1 MRLRSTFVV
10 CVLILSLGG
19 ETGSV
24 FGAEQSSSAFLTGN
38 PLDGG
43 QLFQAKGCP
52 RCHSIYGV
60 GGGAGPDLGQGILK
74 RPLLDI
80 AGEMWNHSPG
90 MAHVFHEQRAARPT
104 FKPVEMASLLSFL
117 YYLGSMD
124 PPGDAA
130 LGARLFSEKRC
141 QSCHSLGGKGGT
153 QGPKLDKYAQY
164 ASPIY
169 LTAALWNHG
178 KAMSGIMEQ
187 LHIPRPTF
195 EKNDIPNLLAY
206 IRSVGGDAGR
216 VYVPPGNLQRGEKL
230 FSEKQCIR
238 CHSGKKDGGPVGPN
252 LRAKMLGS
260 LMTIAGAM
268 WNHAPKMWGAMNTRG
283 VSVPSITP
291 GEMSDLMSYVYFLQ
305 FIDLPGDIKRGER
318 VYQDKGCGKCHTL
331 PGAAGTLGPDLT
343 KGGKLQTPLE
353 VVTEM
358 WNHASTMEQK
368 MLVESVEW
376 PVFKGGEMADLVA
389 YLLSVRKEPRAA
401 GEVKKP

>member
-1 MRLRSTFVV
+1 VRLKRIFVV
-10 CVLILSLGG
+10 FVLILSLGG
-19 ETGSV
+19 GMGSV
-24 FGAEQSSSAFLTGN
+24 FGAETSSSAFLTAN
-38 PLDGG
+38 PLDGS

-52 RCHSIYGV
+52 RCHSIYGA

-74 RPLLDI
+74 RSLLDI

-90 MAHVFHEQRAARPT
+90 MAHVFQEQRAVRPT
-104 FKPVEMASLLSFL
+104 FKPEEMASLLSFL

-130 LGARLFSEKRC
+130 LGQRVFVEKRC
-141 QSCHSLGGKGGT
+141 QSCHSIGGKGGT
-153 QGPKLDKYAQY
+153 RGPKLDKYAQY

-178 KAMSGIMEQ
+178 RAMSGVMEQ
-187 LHIPRPTF
+187 LQIPRPVF

-206 IRSVGGDAGR
+206 IRTVGGEPGR
-216 VYVPPGNLQRGEKL
+216 VYIAPGNLQRGEKL
-230 FSEKQCIR
+230 FSEKQCVR
-238 CHSGKKDGGPVGPN
+238 CHSGKHDGGPVGPN
-252 LRAKMLGS
+252 LRATTLGS

-283 VSVPSITP
+283 INVPSITS

-305 FIDLPGDIKRGER
+305 FIDLPGDAKRGNV
-318 VYQDKGCGKCHTL
+318 VYQEKGCGKCHTL
-331 PGAAGTLGPDLT
+331 PGVAGTVGPDLT
-343 KGGKLQTPLE
+343 KVAKLQTPLE

-368 MLVESVEW
+368 MLEESVVW
-376 PVFKGGEMADLVA
+376 PVFKGGEMSDLVA
-389 YLLSVRKEPRAA
+389 YLLSLRRETISPVT
-401 GEVKKP
+401 KK

>member
-1 MRLRSTFVV
+1 VRFQSALVV
-10 CVLILSLGG
+10 LVLILGLGG
-19 ETGSV
+19 EVDSV
-24 FGAEQSSSAFLTGN
+24 FAAEDSSSAFLTGN

-74 RPLLDI
+74 RSLLDI

-90 MAHVFHEQRAARPT
+90 MAHVFQEQRAVRPT
-104 FKPVEMASLLSFL
+104 FTPEEMASLLSFL

-124 PPGDAA
+124 PPGDPA
-130 LGARLFSEKRC
+130 LGARVFVEQRC

-153 QGPKLDKYAQY
+153 EGPPLDKYAQY

-169 LTAALWNHG
+169 LTTALWNHG

-187 LHIPRPTF
+187 LHVPRPVF

-206 IRSVGGDAGR
+206 IRTVGGEPGR
-216 VYVPPGNLQRGEKL
+216 VYIAPGNLQRGEKL
-230 FSEKQCIR
+230 FLEKQCIN
-238 CHSGKKDGGPVGPN
+238 CHSFKEDGGKAGPN
-252 LRAKMLGS
+252 LRAKMMGS

-268 WNHAPKMWGAMNTRG
+268 WNHAPQMWDTMNTHG
-283 VSVPSITP
+283 ISMPSITP
-291 GEMSDLMSYVYFLQ
+291 GEMSDLLSYVYFLQ
-305 FIDLPGDIKRGER
+305 FIDLPGDAKRGQV
-318 VYQDKGCGKCHTL
+318 VYQEKGCRKCHSL
-331 PGAAGTLGPDLT
+331 PGAAGTVGPDLT
-343 KGGKLQTPLE
+343 KVGKLQTPLE

-368 MLVESVEW
+368 MLEESVVW
-376 PVFKGGEMADLVA
+376 PVFKGGEMSDLLA
-389 YLLSVRKEPRAA
+389 YLLSLR
-401 GEVKKP
+401 GETSPPVGG

>member
-1 MRLRSTFVV
+1 VTLRNAFVV
-10 CVLILSLGG
+10 FALILSLGG
-19 ETGSV
+19 EIGFV
-24 FGAEQSSSAFLTGN
+24 FAAEESSSAFLTAN

-74 RPLLDI
+74 RSLLDI

-90 MAHVFHEQRAARPT
+90 MAHVFQEQRAVRPT
-104 FKPVEMASLLSFL
+104 FKPAEMESLLSFL

-124 PPGDAA
+124 PPGDPA
-130 LGARLFSEKRC
+130 LGARVFSEKRC
-141 QSCHSLGGKGGT
+141 QGCHALGGKGGT
-153 QGPKLDKYAQY
+153 QGPALDKYAQY

-178 KAMSGIMEQ
+178 KTMSAVMEQ
-187 LHIPRPTF
+187 LHVPRPVF

-206 IRSVGGDAGR
+206 IRTVGREPGR
-216 VYVPPGNLQRGEKL
+216 VYIAPGNLQRGEKL
-230 FSEKQCIR
+230 FSEKQCVR
-238 CHSGKKDGGPVGPN
+238 CHSGKRDGGPVGPN
-252 LRAKMLGS
+252 LRATMIGS

-283 VSVPSITP
+283 INVPSVTP

-305 FIDLPGDIKRGER
+305 FIDLPGDAKRGR
-318 VYQDKGCGKCHTL
+318 VVYEEKGCAKCHTL
-331 PGAAGTLGPDLT
+331 PGAAGTVGPDLT
-343 KGGKLQTPLE
+343 KVAKLQTPLE

-368 MLVESVEW
+368 MLEESVVW
-376 PVFKGGEMADLVA
+376 PVFKGGEMSDLVA
-389 YLLSVRKEPRAA
+389 YLLSLRRETVPP
-401 GEVKKP
+401 VTKK

>member
-1 MRLRSTFVV
+1 MRFHSIFLVF
-10 CVLILSLGG
+10 VLILILGG
-19 ETGSV
+19 EMGSV
-24 FGAEQSSSAFLTGN
+24 FGAEESSSAFLTGN

-43 QLFQAKGCP
+43 QLFKAKGCP

-60 GGGAGPDLGQGILK
+60 GGGGGPDLGQGILK
-74 RPLLDI
+74 RSLLDI
-80 AGEMWNHSPG
+80 AGEMWNHLPG
-90 MAHVFHEQRAARPT
+90 MAHVFQEQRTVRPS
-104 FKPVEMASLLSFL
+104 FKPAEMASLLSFL

-178 KAMSGIMEQ
+178 KAMSGVMEQ
-187 LHIPRPTF
+187 LHIPRPIF

-206 IRSVGGDAGR
+206 IRSVGGETGR

-230 FSEKQCIR
+230 FSEKQCIS
-238 CHSGKKDGGPVGPN
+238 CHSVRQEGGKTGPN
-252 LRAKMLGS
+252 LRTKILGS

-283 VSVPSITP
+283 MGLPSITP

-305 FIDLPGDIKRGER
+305 FIDLPGDVNRGRIVYEEKR
-318 VYQDKGCGKCHTL
+318 CGKCHTL
-331 PGAAGTLGPDLT
+331 PGVAGTVGPDLA

-368 MLVESVEW
+368 MLEESVEW
-376 PVFKGGEMADLVA
+376 PVFKGGEMSDLVA
-389 YLLSVRKEPRAA
+389 YLFSLRRETIPPVT
-401 GEVKKP
+401 KK

>member
-1 MRLRSTFVV
+1 M
-10 CVLILSLGG
+10 
-19 ETGSV
+19 GSV
-24 FGAEQSSSAFLTGN
+24 FAAEDSSSAFLTGN

-74 RPLLDI
+74 RSLLDI

-90 MAHVFHEQRAARPT
+90 MAHVFQEQRAVRPT
-104 FKPVEMASLLSFL
+104 FTPEEMASLLSFL

-130 LGARLFSEKRC
+130 LGARVFVEQRC
-141 QSCHSLGGKGGT
+141 QNCHSLGGKGGT
-153 QGPKLDKYAQY
+153 QGPQLDKYAQY

-169 LTAALWNHG
+169 LTTALWNHG

-187 LHIPRPTF
+187 LHVPRPVL

-206 IRSVGGDAGR
+206 IRTVGEEPGR
-216 VYVPPGNLQRGEKL
+216 VYIAPGNLQRGEKL
-230 FSEKQCIR
+230 FSEKQCIN
-238 CHSGKKDGGPVGPN
+238 CHSFKEDGGKAGPN
-252 LRAKMLGS
+252 LRAKMMGS

-268 WNHAPKMWGAMNTRG
+268 WNHAPKMWDTMNTRG
-283 VSVPSITP
+283 ISMPSITP
-291 GEMSDLMSYVYFLQ
+291 EEMSDLLSYVYFLQ
-305 FIDLPGDIKRGER
+305 FIDLPGDAKRGEV
-318 VYQDKGCGKCHTL
+318 VYREKGCRKCHSL
-331 PGAAGTLGPDLT
+331 PGAAGTVGPDLT
-343 KGGKLQTPLE
+343 KVGKLQTPLE

-368 MLVESVEW
+368 MLEESVVW
-376 PVFKGGEMADLVA
+376 PVFKGGEMSDLLA
-389 YLLSVRKEPRAA
+389 YLLSLRTETSPPVGRQAA
-401 GEVKKP
+401 SS